1 MTINDFDENIR
12 KALDDAAVH
21 WVVNRNQQPMADVI
35 CVLIAKT
42 ALVSY
47 TYALQDISESIKKA
61 MD

>member
-21 WVVNRNQQPMADVI
+21 WVVNRNQQPMVEVI

-42 ALVSY
+42 ALASY
-47 TYALQDISESIKKA
+47 SYALQDISEIIKQE